1 MLPPVIVKVP
11 EPELSA
17 ATYTPPPIYSG
28 FGVSG
33 FSLPVPPVMIPPGT
47 STMFSPV
54 ASSAANVHSRFV
66 LSNLCTF
73 SALLSFSVRFP
84 LISTLITLPRVPVFW
99 YFSTYPFKSSVTVRS
114 TFSVASISI
123 SAASFTVVTVP
134 SAIAA
139 TNVVWS
145 ATFCTFSV
153 SPSAKAARGTRQ
165 STMHRANRMLT
176 SCFFIMSPSSRC
188 WAAVPKVFIKI
199 IGVKIANCQAFFEKT
214 LRSIEKAKMQPNTR
228 TICERN
234 ACMER

>member
-1 MLPPVIVKVP
+1 MLSSIVSCPP
-11 EPELSA
+11 
-17 ATYTPPPIYSG
+17 
-28 FGVSG
+28 
-33 FSLPVPPVMIPPGT
+33 SLT
-47 STMFSPV
+47 
-54 ASSAANVHSRFV
+54 A
-66 LSNLCTF
+66 
-73 SALLSFSVRFP
+73 
-84 LISTLITLPRVPVFW
+84 ITLPRWLSFW
-99 YFSTYPFKSSVTVRS
+99 YFSTKPFKSRVTVRS
-114 TFSVASISI
+114 TVSVAPVLI
-123 SAASFTVVTVP
+123 SAASLTVVTVP

-145 ATFCTFSV
+145 VTSCTFSV

-199 IGVKIANCQAFFEKT
+199 IGVKIANCQALFEKT

>member
-1 MLPPVIVKVP
+1 MVNCPPGSI
-11 EPELSA
+11 
-17 ATYTPPPIYSG
+17 YTPPPQYHVVPPDVEMS
-28 FGVSG
+28 V
-33 FSLPVPPVMIPPGT
+33 PMPPVMTPPVT
-47 STMFSPV
+47 ASVPL
-54 ASSAANVHSRFV
+54 ASSSTHSLPFGM
-66 LSNLCTF
+66 NLCEGLLV
-73 SALLSFSVRFP
+73 LLSSIVSCPPP
-84 LISTLITLPRVPVFW
+84 LTTITLPRWLSFW
-99 YFSTYPFKSSVTVRS
+99 YFSTKPFKSSVTSGRVTVRELLTS
-114 TFSVASISI
+114 MF
-123 SAASFTVVTVP
+123 AASFTVVT
-134 SAIAA
+134 AL
-139 TNVVWS
+139 S
-145 ATFCTFSV
+145 ATALNKSVWFVTSCTFSV